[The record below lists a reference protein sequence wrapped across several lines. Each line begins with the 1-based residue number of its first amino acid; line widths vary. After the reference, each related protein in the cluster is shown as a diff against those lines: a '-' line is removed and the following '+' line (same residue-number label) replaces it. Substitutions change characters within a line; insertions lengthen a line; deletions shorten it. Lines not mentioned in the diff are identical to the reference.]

1 MEHNSCENRRQRRR
15 NIQNFTD
22 ANVCSGISE
31 YNLVQYFLPLQT
43 SGVFPPNLIFI
54 EVPMEVSRRI
64 FLRHSAIAAAA
75 CAALPMQ
82 GWSSVQ
88 NQSPRRVHSKSS
100 RTKHAPKSSVSQ
112 PDADALQALTRAH
125 FTDAIGTGFKVSL
138 PGHENDAQWL
148 RLMAVNELPKLAPEN
163 RGLMAVAPK
172 STAPL
177 VASTGFSLSFNGT
190 APDPLPQDTYVFEHD
205 RLGRFALFIVPAG
218 PGKQSYSAVI
228 VRPE

>member
-1 MEHNSCENRRQRRR
+1 
-15 NIQNFTD
+15 
-22 ANVCSGISE
+22 
-31 YNLVQYFLPLQT
+31 
-43 SGVFPPNLIFI
+43 
-54 EVPMEVSRRI
+54 MEVSRRI
-64 FLRHSAIAAAA
+64 FLRHSAVAAAA

-88 NQSPRRVHSKSS
+88 NPSS
-100 RTKHAPKSSVSQ
+100 RSVNSKRTKTKHASKSSVSQ
-112 PDADALQALTRAH
+112 QDADALQALTRAH

-148 RLMAVNELPKLAPEN
+148 RLMAVNDLPKLTPKN
-163 RGLMAVAPK
+163 PGLMAVAPK
-172 STAPL
+172 STVPL

-190 APDPLPQDTYVFEHD
+190 APNPLPQDTYVFEHD

-218 PGKQSYSAVI
+218 PGQQSYSAAI